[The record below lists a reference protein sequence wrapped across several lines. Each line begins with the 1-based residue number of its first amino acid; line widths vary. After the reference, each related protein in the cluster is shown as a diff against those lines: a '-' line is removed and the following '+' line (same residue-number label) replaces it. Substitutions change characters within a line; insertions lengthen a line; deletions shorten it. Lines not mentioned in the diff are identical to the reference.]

1 MKCGCI
7 LLLEGVVVWVSE
19 LDLHFGLGSCSG
31 QFMVCVL
38 GRVKLLSQC
47 LFQPK
52 TGTMWGRGVNE
63 TRLTSSLSSIFG
75 FRTADKESLTTELT
89 KLQQTYRHV
98 KGELSAKVDQ
108 LSKSEEQVRQLT
120 IHQSSVVRNWR
131 TF

>member
-1 MKCGCI
+1 M
-7 LLLEGVVVWVSE
+7 
-19 LDLHFGLGSCSG
+19 
-31 QFMVCVL
+31 
-38 GRVKLLSQC
+38 
-47 LFQPK
+47 
-52 TGTMWGRGVNE
+52 
-63 TRLTSSLSSIFG
+63 FG

-98 KGELSAKVDQ
+98 KGELSTKVDQ

>member
-1 MKCGCI
+1 
-7 LLLEGVVVWVSE
+7 
-19 LDLHFGLGSCSG
+19 
-31 QFMVCVL
+31 
-38 GRVKLLSQC
+38 
-47 LFQPK
+47 
-52 TGTMWGRGVNE
+52 MWGRGVNQYSKSLHLNE

-98 KGELSAKVDQ
+98 KGDLSAKVDQ